1 MSQPYPLPRET
12 RSTGQ
17 MAFNGSDQVYG
28 PFDFK
33 IFDIEDVSVYLKHD
47 GEDTYALSAAAVV
60 TKTSGLDYDTF
71 SVDFGTVHPATST
84 YVVRGERTPE
94 RSIAVTKG
102 GGINT
107 AALEK
112 DLTKLAVEDQE
123 LRRDVGKAIKVPP
136 GSDNFPVATP
146 EAGKVLGFNEAG
158 NAFVW
163 LSRGDAG
170 FAVPGDG
177 TVETDK
183 IAAGAVT
190 GAKIADGAVTEAKI
204 ADGAVTAGKVA
215 DSAVTEAKIAD
226 GALGPSKVK
235 AGSAL
240 VETVDNRRL
249 INGRDIMTHV
259 PTLADLKA
267 LPLNKLSAGDL
278 IFYRGFDTEN
288 DGCHGL
294 AQYRSGVLGTV
305 LDGREVN
312 LTAGTGHF
320 MNLYTERGPLHTRD
334 VGIRPN
340 MSSSATFDPDTL
352 RANNSTRWNNM
363 AAYVGVQKLAWIT
376 GSSAA
381 HVVVNGIFVDA
392 GIHDFND
399 IAQHDLPPG
408 VPMDGVS
415 PLVSVLRTNYST
427 ANDFL
432 VCDGG
437 VNYGAGNIVR
447 NVGIKH
453 FSGSSGTTKYGLRF
467 VNIVRMLKLA
477 DFALYGFGINL
488 RTQDCWDIELDN
500 GWIESGNYINYSHY
514 GNINNFTAR
523 GTRFDGTRS
532 ASAYANVSINDPNHA
547 AQIVRFID
555 SPIQRSETIG
565 LKLEGVK
572 RSKVDGAQFEGNNR
586 QDGSY
591 PDIWCEGT
599 GTYAASNKLRANV
612 EDSYFTTTGRNGATT
627 SRGFN
632 LRSDVAEGSV
642 IRIDG
647 NEVADNS
654 FGTFLDID
662 PNRALHLFWQ
672 NRNMVGSV
680 ASSVPASVVQH

>member
-1 MSQPYPLPRET
+1 
-12 RSTGQ
+12 
-17 MAFNGSDQVYG
+17 
-28 PFDFK
+28 
-33 IFDIEDVSVYLKHD
+33 
-47 GEDTYALSAAAVV
+47 
-60 TKTSGLDYDTF
+60 
-71 SVDFGTVHPATST
+71 
-84 YVVRGERTPE
+84 
-94 RSIAVTKG
+94 
-102 GGINT
+102 
-107 AALEK
+107 
-112 DLTKLAVEDQE
+112 
-123 LRRDVGKAIKVPP
+123 
-136 GSDNFPVATP
+136 
-146 EAGKVLGFNEAG
+146 
-158 NAFVW
+158 
-163 LSRGDAG
+163 
-170 FAVPGDG
+170 
-177 TVETDK
+177 
-183 IAAGAVT
+183 
-190 GAKIADGAVTEAKI
+190 
-204 ADGAVTAGKVA
+204 
-215 DSAVTEAKIAD
+215 
-226 GALGPSKVK
+226 
-235 AGSAL
+235 
-240 VETVDNRRL
+240 
-249 INGRDIMTHV
+249 MTHV

-267 LPLNKLSAGDL
+267 LPLDKLSAGDL

-312 LTAGTGHF
+312 LAAGTGHF

-363 AAYVGVQKLAWIT
+363 AAYVGVKKLAWST

-392 GIHDFND
+392 GIHDFAA
-399 IAQHDLPPG
+399 ITPHDLPPG
-408 VPMDGVS
+408 VPMDGVG
-415 PLVSVLRTNYST
+415 PLVSVLRTNYSA

-488 RTQDCWDIELDN
+488 RTQDCWDVELDN

-599 GTYAASNKLRANV
+599 GTYAASNKLRANI

-627 SRGFN
+627 NRGFN

>member
-1 MSQPYPLPRET
+1 MTDTATINLPSAT
-12 RSTGQ
+12 
-17 MAFNGSDQVYG
+17 
-28 PFDFK
+28 
-33 IFDIEDVSVYLKHD
+33 SVDEVLCN
-47 GEDTYALSAAAVV
+47 
-60 TKTSGLDYDTF
+60 KTSDGVND
-71 SVDFGTVHPATST
+71 
-84 YVVRGERTPE
+84 VVRMPLSNFAGQ
-94 RSIAVTKG
+94 VV
-102 GGINT
+102 
-107 AALEK
+107 AA
-112 DLTKLAVEDQE
+112 
-123 LRRDVGKAIKVPP
+123 IP
-136 GSDNFPVATP
+136 
-146 EAGKVLGFNEAG
+146 
-158 NAFVW
+158 
-163 LSRGDAG
+163 
-170 FAVPGDG
+170 DG
-177 TVETDK
+177 TLATEKFADGSITEV
-183 IAAGAVT
+183 
-190 GAKIADGAVTEAKI
+190 KIADGAVSPAKI
-204 ADGAVTAGKVA
+204 KV
-215 DSAVTEAKIAD
+215 
-226 GALGPSKVK
+226 
-235 AGSAL
+235 GSAL
-240 VETVDNRRL
+240 VETNGNRRL

-278 IFYRGFDTEN
+278 IFYRGFDAED

-294 AQYRSGVLGTV
+294 AQYRDGVLGSP
-305 LDGREVN
+305 LDGVEMN
-312 LTAGTGHF
+312 LDAGTGHF
-320 MNLYTERGPLHTRD
+320 KNLYVERGPVHTRD

-352 RANNSTRWNNM
+352 RVNNSTRWNNM

-399 IAQHDLPPG
+399 ITQHNLPPG
-408 VPMDGVS
+408 VTLDGIG
-415 PLVSVLRTNYST
+415 PLVSVLRTNYDT
-427 ANDFL
+427 AANDFL

-437 VNYGAGNIVR
+437 VNYGAGSIVR

-453 FSGSSGTTKYGLRF
+453 FSGSSGITKYGLRF

-477 DFALYGFGINL
+477 DFAIYGFGINL

-500 GWIESGNYINYSHY
+500 GWIESGNYINYSHF
-514 GNINNFTAR
+514 GNINSFTAR

-532 ASAYANVSINDPNHA
+532 SSAYANVSINDPNHA

-599 GTYAASNKLRANV
+599 GSYASSNKLRANV
-612 EDSYFTTTGRNGATT
+612 ADSYFTTTGRNGATT
-627 SRGFN
+627 NRGFN

-642 IRIDG
+642 IRFDG